1 MNEALFRFYGS
12 LNDFLPPERSQRS
25 FPYTFNDHQSVK
37 HLVESLGV
45 PHTEVDL
52 ILANSEP
59 VGFSY
64 LVRDSDRISI
74 YPRFEWL
81 DIRGISQVRPAEAP
95 PAAFVLDGHLGKLA
109 SYLRMLGFDTLYQN
123 DYEDAALAEIS
134 AVQNRTLLT
143 RDQGLL
149 KRRAVIHGYWIRS
162 KEPDEQLVEVLRRF
176 DLQGEIQPL
185 QRCMRCNGRLF
196 PVEKSKIL
204 DKLEEKTRHYFHE
217 FAQCEACQQVY
228 WKGSHWERMQS
239 LIQKIQGEI
248 KDG

>member
-1 MNEALFRFYGS
+1 MNQAQFRFYGP
-12 LNDFLPPERSQRS
+12 LNDFLRQERRQES

-52 ILANSEP
+52 ILANGEP

-64 LVRDSDRISI
+64 LARDGDRISI
-74 YPRFEWL
+74 YPRCETL
-81 DIRGISQVRPAEAP
+81 DLRATSKVRPPEAP

-123 DYEDAALAEIS
+123 DFEDAALAQIS
-134 AVQNRTLLT
+134 AEENRILLT

-149 KRRAVIHGYWIRS
+149 KRRAVVHGYWVRS
-162 KEPDEQLVEVLRRF
+162 KDPDQQLVEVLGRF
-176 DLQGEIQPL
+176 DLQGEVRPL
-185 QRCMRCNGRLF
+185 QRCMRCNGRLL

-204 DKLEEKTRHYFHE
+204 DKLEEKTRRYFHE
-217 FAQCEACQQVY
+217 FAQCQACQQVY

-239 LIQKIQGEI
+239 MIQKFQGE
-248 KDG
+248 